1 MDYRDL
7 NEKTFKNQYPLP
19 LIQETL
25 MQLSNA
31 KYFTTL
37 DIRGAYN
44 LIRIAKGDEWKTAFQ
59 TWYGLF

>member
-44 LIRIAKGDEWKTAFQ
+44 LIRIANGDEWKTAFQ